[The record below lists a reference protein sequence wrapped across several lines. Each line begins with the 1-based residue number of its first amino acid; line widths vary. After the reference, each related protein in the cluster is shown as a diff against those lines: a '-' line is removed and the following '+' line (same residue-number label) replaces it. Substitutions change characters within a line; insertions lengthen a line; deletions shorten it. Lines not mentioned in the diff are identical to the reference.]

1 MKIKIFIVGLVV
13 FYVLA
18 IKVNFLNFPMSSDAS
33 LTNLLIS
40 FGFII
45 YWVVAVFT
53 LEIVRNFYLY
63 DF

>member
-1 MKIKIFIVGLVV
+1 MKTKIFIVGLVV
-13 FYVLA
+13 FHILA
-18 IKVNFLNFPMSSDAS
+18 IKVNFLNFLMGSDAS
-33 LTNLLIS
+33 LTNLFIS